1 MIQWQTGDEE
11 RQHFLDESD
20 ASGFPALPAALL
32 EAKSVCNTRGP
43 KPTAMRDQP
52 RVTEYKSI
60 VRSIRMAQSPKPKK
74 DRGDDMQ
81 ECSCTRSSACKTN
94 KCLNRLCYVECDPKT
109 CPAGKACGNRRFQKR
124 QYPKLRH
131 FKVKKGEVGVGLR
144 ALEDIK
150 ADQFVIEYC
159 GEVIDK
165 SECVRRVQLQEELG
179 HMMFYAVALDANH
192 YVDAAYAGNLSRFVN
207 HSCTPNCR
215 VEKWNVLGETRV
227 GFFAKQKIEKGT
239 ELTIDYQFSTIAGTG
254 LLTGMQKCSCGSP
267 RCRGFLGAKVG
278 GAETMIRPEWCET
291 LEVGMQCDAQTT
303 DGSWG
308 RATVKTMD
316 DKNGV
321 TQLLIHFAEEQEEW
335 IPITAMMTR
344 MAPSGAMTSPEA
356 IKRLEELR
364 KQQELED
371 AEKAR
376 QEEVKRIRRDKARQR
391 AAERKA
397 QRLAEVSAPD
407 SAFCIAHPNA
417 RHVFLRQE
425 KAEQERILAKQRI
438 FKSWENKKLAQCQEE
453 CRRRGIWPG
462 GNKKELCDRIARH
475 ESGEKLSRKEVAKNI
490 SKQDLELEREQL
502 FLVQKV
508 LKHRRKQGRDE
519 FLVQWSPFRNKRP
532 KNSWEPRS
540 CFPAQSPLISRW
552 TEPPPAKAPAKPNGS
567 FVASN
572 NATPRDVAA
581 TLGTPVAELIALN
594 RGTYPGLRE
603 ASKLKEGTVLQTP
616 HGAKKRPTKST
627 GHGWLGRVVP
637 FLRGVKRKKRSAQL
651 VNGVVVGWR
660 PAVAQHPM
668 QFKLQDEQGNKLGWL
683 EESSVVEALTQ
694 ASASLVEFG
703 SAGPQPEDHDAGDGE
718 WILTGNAF
726 LGRRVRRCVPNRIG

>member
-1 MIQWQTGDEE
+1 MIRCEVPGCGRCFHRGKCVESLMEVPGHNSDKDTLVCPRHMCMACLEVPERGRQLITCIRCPAAYHKHCVPAGCMISGRNMLCPKHDPQPAAAMQWNVDCCVLCGGGGAVNCCDTCIGAYHSRCIKHVHGFKKIKSGTWQCPDCHYGLRPALGALVWVKVQDMPLWPAEIVNDAPPAIGVGPEGAFQVKLFGLAGQAKEFQWAHHAHVVQWQTGDEE
-11 RQHFLDESD
+11 RQHSLDESD

-165 SECVRRVQLQEELG
+165 SECVRRVQLQEEQG

-303 DGSWG
+303 DGSWE

-376 QEEVKRIRRDKARQR
+376 QEEVKRIRG
-391 AAERKA
+391 
-397 QRLAEVSAPD
+397 LLVS
-407 SAFCIAHPNA
+407 
-417 RHVFLRQE
+417 
-425 KAEQERILAKQRI
+425 IL
-438 FKSWENKKLAQCQEE
+438 KS
-453 CRRRGIWPG
+453 I
-462 GNKKELCDRIARH
+462 
-475 ESGEKLSRKEVAKNI
+475 
-490 SKQDLELEREQL
+490 
-502 FLVQKV
+502 
-508 LKHRRKQGRDE
+508 
-519 FLVQWSPFRNKRP
+519 
-532 KNSWEPRS
+532 
-540 CFPAQSPLISRW
+540 
-552 TEPPPAKAPAKPNGS
+552 APAFS
-567 FVASN
+567 
-572 NATPRDVAA
+572 
-581 TLGTPVAELIALN
+581 LLN
-594 RGTYPGLRE
+594 RIC
-603 ASKLKEGTVLQTP
+603 S
-616 HGAKKRPTKST
+616 
-627 GHGWLGRVVP
+627 
-637 FLRGVKRKKRSAQL
+637 
-651 VNGVVVGWR
+651 
-660 PAVAQHPM
+660 
-668 QFKLQDEQGNKLGWL
+668 QFSPPSFE
-683 EESSVVEALTQ
+683 
-694 ASASLVEFG
+694 
-703 SAGPQPEDHDAGDGE
+703 
-718 WILTGNAF
+718 
-726 LGRRVRRCVPNRIG
+726 R